1 MLARVLP
8 ALALS
13 LFACAAKLP
22 SGLSQLPLTVSVP
35 QVTCPAVT
43 NGAVH
48 GTVVL
53 DVQVGLGGRVELVH
67 IDHDIGGG
75 CGEIAAAA
83 LREAAFLPALDT
95 DGHPVAHL
103 IRYEYEFAAAK

>member
-1 MLARVLP
+1 MRLRVLP
-8 ALALS
+8 SLALL

-22 SGLSQLPLTVSVP
+22 SGLSQLPVTVSVP

-43 NGAVH
+43 DGAVH

-53 DVQVGLGGRVELVH
+53 SVQVGLAGRVERVH

-95 DGHPVAHL
+95 DGRPVAHI
-103 IRYEYEFAAAK
+103 IRYEYEFVAAK

>member
-1 MLARVLP
+1 MLAGVL
-8 ALALS
+8 LS
-13 LFACAAKLP
+13 LVLLLFACAAKLP
-22 SGLSQLPLTVSVP
+22 SGISQLPVTISVP

-43 NGAVH
+43 DGAVH

-53 DVQVGLGGRVELVH
+53 SVQVGLGGRVELVH

-83 LREAAFLPALDT
+83 LREGAFLPAIAT
-95 DGHPVAHL
+95 DGRPVAHT
-103 IRYEYEFAAAK
+103 IRYEYEFVGVQ